1 MGKIPAKL
9 QEKKKTKILQRMSQL
24 GAKQRNK
31 KNRLCVYLRTCP
43 KFELMVAVTGSK
55 FIFTT
60 KENKNK
66 TQPNKLH
73 AHIHILSQKET
84 KSRTRLTKQSV

>member
-9 QEKKKTKILQRMSQL
+9 QVKKKQTKILQRMSQL

-60 KENKNK
+60 KENK
-66 TQPNKLH
+66 
-73 AHIHILSQKET
+73 T
-84 KSRTRLTKQSV
+84 K